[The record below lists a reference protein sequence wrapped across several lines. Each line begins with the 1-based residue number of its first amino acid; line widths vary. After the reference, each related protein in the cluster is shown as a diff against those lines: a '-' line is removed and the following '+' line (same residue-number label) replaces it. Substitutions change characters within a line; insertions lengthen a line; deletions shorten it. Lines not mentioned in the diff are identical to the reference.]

1 MLLRRWEDIPIEMQC
16 REVREYYDILSHR
29 RSGLV
34 IKRIFDIVVSSA
46 MIVILSPLLL
56 AIAVLVAVSS
66 PGGVFFRQ
74 VRVTSYGKKFRIFK
88 FRTMVDGAEM
98 LGNQVTVNNDSR
110 VTGIGKI
117 LRNLRLDEI
126 PQLFNI
132 LSGDMTFV
140 GTRPEVPGYV
150 EKYTKEML
158 ATLLL
163 PAGVTSKASIF
174 FKDESRL
181 LDGAEDVDKVYIEK
195 VLPGKM
201 FYNLHSIKQF
211 SFTREIGIM
220 LQTVLAVLKK

>member
-29 RSGLV
+29 RYGLV

-56 AIAVLVAVSS
+56 AIAVLVGISS
-66 PGGVFFRQ
+66 PGGIFFRQ
-74 VRVTSYGKKFRIFK
+74 VRITSYGKKFKIFK
-88 FRTMVDGAEM
+88 FRTMVDGAEK
-98 LGNQVTVNNDSR
+98 LGGQVTVNNDSR

-117 LRNLRLDEI
+117 LRNLRIDEI

-163 PAGVTSKASIF
+163 PAGVTSEASIF

-181 LDGAEDVDKVYIEK
+181 LDEAEDVDKAYIEK

-201 FYNLHSIKQF
+201 YYNLRSIKQF
-211 SFTREIGIM
+211 SFFREIGIM
-220 LQTVLAVLKK
+220 VQTVLAVLKK